1 MSLSSGQRLRTVD
14 ALAETMSFVPIE
26 AFRRVRRVDAMK
38 SSRSKLLLVVFSL
51 SLGTLMARRR
61 GYSVGGVSAVRCRRG
76 HLFTTIWIPG
86 VSVKSIKLGW
96 YRFLYCPVGRHWT
109 LVKPVRNKDLSD
121 DELRTAY
128 EHQDIRIP

>member
-1 MSLSSGQRLRTVD
+1 MSDNGRIGI
-14 ALAETMSFVPIE
+14 ALIPIVLVIV
-26 AFRRVRRVDAMK
+26 AFAFLVIYMRRK
-38 SSRSKLLLVVFSL
+38 
-51 SLGTLMARRR
+51 
-61 GYSVGGVSAVRCRRG
+61 GYSQGDAANVVVRCREG

-109 LVKPVRNKDLSD
+109 LVKPVRNEDLTD

>member
-1 MSLSSGQRLRTVD
+1 
-14 ALAETMSFVPIE
+14 MSFVPSE
-26 AFRRVRRVDAMK
+26 AFREVRRVDAMK

-61 GYSVGGVSAVRCRRG
+61 GYSVGGVSVVRCRRG

-86 VSVKSIKLGW
+86 VSVKSIRLGW

-109 LVKPVRNKDLSD
+109 LVKPVRNADLTD

-128 EHQDIRIP
+128 EHQDIRVP